1 LVSNLAIIDYG
12 DNVSIYT
19 PKIRQAVRSVL
30 VPQDFVM
37 DIVEYDFIPPYIA
50 LRFYE
55 SHWRSMTDNEKLKCI
70 RYLQKIKNIIES
82 YGIKVTLDPVYDI
95 PGGQTIA

>member
-19 PKIRQAVRSVL
+19 PKIKQAVRSIP

-37 DIVEYDFIPPYIA
+37 DVVQYDFNPPYIA

-55 SHWRSMTDNEKLKCI
+55 SHWRHMTDNERLKCVK
-70 RYLQKIKNIIES
+70 YLQKVKTIIES
-82 YGIKVTLDPVYDI
+82 HGIKVTLDPVYDI
-95 PGGQTIA
+95 PGGQKI